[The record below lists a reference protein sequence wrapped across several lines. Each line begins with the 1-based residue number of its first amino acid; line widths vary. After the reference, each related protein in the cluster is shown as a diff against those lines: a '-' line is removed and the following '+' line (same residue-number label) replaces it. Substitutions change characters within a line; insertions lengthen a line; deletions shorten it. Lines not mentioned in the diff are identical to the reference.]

1 MSEDEDGKNGRERL
15 SPADQGSQSERAAS
29 VACRGS
35 RRNGSRPGGQDRAA
49 RIAKPCARGVHSFD
63 AAGPDGLFDNR
74 TDGPTQTETS
84 YDDLRRAGRRRDP
97 GCIDPLRHVF
107 EDAMSGV
114 IPRRRVR
121 FLPHGCS
128 SKSRFSRD
136 NDRHSTVARLRNRQ
150 TACLF
155 SMRAPRKPMVSSP
168 HSPRSG
174 CLQTIPLSAHRRQP
188 RPRHA
193 IAEFSSVPNAVGAV
207 FSFPPGSA
215 QLEIKGFAMLKEV
228 PCPPPQN

>member
-15 SPADQGSQSERAAS
+15 SPADQGSQSERVAS
-29 VACRGS
+29 VACGGS

-155 SMRAPRKPMVSSP
+155 SMRESP
-168 HSPRSG
+168 WF
-174 CLQTIPLSAHRRQP
+174 HRRT
-188 RPRHA
+188 RHA
-193 IAEFSSVPNAVGAV
+193 AGACKPSPNRPIAENQDLVTQIAEFSSVPNAVGAV
-207 FSFPPGSA
+207 FSFPPGGA
-215 QLEIKGFAMLKEV
+215 QLEMKGFAMLKEV

>member
-15 SPADQGSQSERAAS
+15 SPADQGSQSERVAS
-29 VACRGS
+29 VACGGS

-168 HSPRSG
+168 HSPLLEFLAICDKRRAPANHRPSGPAPRTKTSSRS
-174 CLQTIPLSAHRRQP
+174 
-188 RPRHA
+188 

-207 FSFPPGSA
+207 FSFSPAAHS
-215 QLEIKGFAMLKEV
+215 
-228 PCPPPQN
+228 